1 MNSKLRYYFF
11 IGLFSILP
19 IGMTLWFMNW
29 ILKVFAGPAQSILN
43 TFLPNI
49 GWFLS
54 IKPYA
59 SWFFGFL
66 LTFLFVLLC
75 GFIINGVFGKFIF
88 LKIEDLISKIPIAN
102 TLYQTIKGI
111 TDSISN
117 ANKQAFRK
125 VVLIEYPRKGIW
137 TLALVT
143 GGSKNIN
150 GKLFYHLYL
159 PTTPNPTS
167 GFMLYIPIEDVIET
181 EMNSEEAIKII
192 ISGGA
197 MSPEINDINISKS

>member
-43 TFLPNI
+43 TFLPNAE
-49 GWFLS
+49 WFLY

-66 LTFLFVLLC
+66 LTFIFVLLC
-75 GFIINGVFGKFIF
+75 GFIINGVFGKFLF
-88 LKIEDLISKIPIAN
+88 LKIENLISRIPIAN

-125 VVLIEYPRKGIW
+125 VVLIEYPRKRIW
-137 TLALVT
+137 TIALVT

-197 MSPEINDINISKS
+197 MSPEINDININKN